1 MSVQFGSRTVPGDA
15 AVKEAAGLP
24 LGIVVTPFEEIVF
37 TGPPLAPAPL
47 AKDLGRCGFCG
58 AYVNPYVKFTCDRA
72 RVPRSWHCFV
82 CSEEN
87 TSVTARYAEVA
98 TGTGSLA
105 ELKAPALDFPLSA
118 EDEGGELVFLFVV
131 DVAGASEEFVELV
144 KNCLMAAL
152 ESIPRG
158 SQVGLATVA
167 ETVSVFDLGGG
178 GSARPHVKQV
188 VVPQSCPV
196 RADGL
201 GMEELLPLSCLL
213 VPLDDAHE
221 DTLLQ
226 AIDSLHR
233 LVTPA
238 GPAPARRGFGTAV
251 RMVVDYFAAYRDL
264 KVRVLVSYW
273 FASQRRRVR
282 GWASFSAGD
291 PTGARARWRR
301 TV

>member
-1 MSVQFGSRTVPGDA
+1 M
-15 AVKEAAGLP
+15 
-24 LGIVVTPFEEIVF
+24 
-37 TGPPLAPAPL
+37 
-47 AKDLGRCGFCG
+47 
-58 AYVNPYVKFTCDRA
+58 
-72 RVPRSWHCFV
+72 
-82 CSEEN
+82 
-87 TSVTARYAEVA
+87 TARYAEVA

-167 ETVSVFDLGGG
+167 ETVSVFDLGGGG

-282 GWASFSAGD
+282 GWASFSAGG